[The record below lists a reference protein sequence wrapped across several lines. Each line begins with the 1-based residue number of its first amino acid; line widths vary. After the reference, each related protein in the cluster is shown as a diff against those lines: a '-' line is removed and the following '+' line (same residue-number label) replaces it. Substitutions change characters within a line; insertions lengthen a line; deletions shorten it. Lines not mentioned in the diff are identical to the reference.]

1 MQLISPRRLPLR
13 AWLTALL
20 GLGLIALSPGN
31 AFADSIT
38 IGGPSDCDNNAII
51 RCGVHSTAALMSAY
65 QSDPYTQAVFRHF
78 SISQADMNNLMINN
92 VAGRVTRTGK
102 VYINSQAQAVATGAM
117 TGGRQNMPGSTKVN
131 TKSGIF
137 FMRPPSVSF
146 QESSLPAF
154 VSMKNGQ
161 FQFAIIASCGNAV
174 SATPKPAPQ
183 PTPVPVPAPAAPVT
197 PAPMPTPTQTQ
208 SQNQSQT
215 QTVVVQTTPAVT
227 PTPAPVPAPA
237 QAGTVTP
244 AKTLVNTGS
253 SLALPVLSAMS
264 AFGLGYYCFRKWMF
278 SRLL

>member
-1 MQLISPRRLPLR
+1 MQLISLRRLPLR
-13 AWLTALL
+13 AWLIALL
-20 GLGLIALSPGN
+20 GFSLITLSPVN
-31 AFADSIT
+31 AFADSIN

-78 SISQADMNNLMINN
+78 SISQADMNNLMVNN

-131 TKSGIF
+131 TKSGVF

-174 SATPKPAPQ
+174 TPS
-183 PTPVPVPAPAAPVT
+183 PAPA
-197 PAPMPTPTQTQ
+197 PTQTQ

-215 QTVVVQTTPAVT
+215 QTVVVQATPAVT
-227 PTPAPVPAPA
+227 PTPVPAPA
-237 QAGTVTP
+237 IAAPVTP

>member
-1 MQLISPRRLPLR
+1 MQLISLRRLPLR
-13 AWLTALL
+13 AWLIALL
-20 GLGLIALSPGN
+20 GFSLITLSPVN
-31 AFADSIT
+31 AFADSIN

-78 SISQADMNNLMINN
+78 SISQADMNNLMVNN

-131 TKSGIF
+131 TKSGVF

-174 SATPKPAPQ
+174 SAIPKPAPQ
-183 PTPVPVPAPAAPVT
+183 PTPAPAPAAPVT
-197 PAPMPTPTQTQ
+197 PSPAPAPTQTQ

-215 QTVVVQTTPAVT
+215 QTVVVQATPAVT
-227 PTPAPVPAPA
+227 PTPVPAPA
-237 QAGTVTP
+237 IAAPVTP

>member
-13 AWLTALL
+13 AWLIALL
-20 GLGLIALSPGN
+20 GFSLITLSPVN

-38 IGGPSDCDNNAII
+38 IAGPSDCDNNAII

-78 SISQADMNNLMINN
+78 SISQADMNNLMVNN

-131 TKSGIF
+131 TKSGVF
-137 FMRPPSVSF
+137 FMRPPSISF

-174 SATPKPAPQ
+174 SAIPKPAPQ
-183 PTPVPVPAPAAPVT
+183 PTPAPAPAAPVT
-197 PAPMPTPTQTQ
+197 PAPAPTPTQTQ

-215 QTVVVQTTPAVT
+215 QTVVVQTAPVVT
-227 PTPAPVPAPA
+227 PTPVPAPA
-237 QAGTVTP
+237 IAAPVTP